1 MFKRVKTSDGESLH
15 ASYVSSGDS
24 HFCAISKDDKKVYVW
39 GLGKFCG
46 VVSENDGLLPNI
58 ITEPLVVP
66 CFEKLRIENSRQA
79 RPDPCAKKASLQQ
92 N

>member
-46 VVSENDGLLPNI
+46 VV
-58 ITEPLVVP
+58 
-66 CFEKLRIENSRQA
+66 
-79 RPDPCAKKASLQQ
+79 
-92 N
+92 